1 MALSNGVGLGPALA
15 SGGGGS
21 SSASSSGS
29 GVAAGVGATGSGGTE
44 VAFGGTETALA
55 ALASWGCGLGG
66 ATTGRGATGWR
77 VGAGMAV
84 AGRTAA
90 TGPGGGGTR
99 FHGFQTARAPARP
112 STAATATSTA
122 VRERLAGW
130 VGPGAGFIG
139 WGGWGRRGG
148 GTHAALGGPEKA
160 SASASANS
168 PQLVKRSD
176 GGLGRAFAS
185 TASSPWGR
193 AAFRVLGGRGASLT
207 IL

>member
-1 MALSNGVGLGPALA
+1 MALSNGIGLGPALA

-21 SSASSSGS
+21 SSASSIGS
-29 GVAAGVGATGSGGTE
+29 GGSAGVGGTGSEGRD
-44 VAFGGTETALA
+44 VAFGGAETALA
-55 ALASWGCGLGG
+55 GLASWGCGLGG
-66 ATTGRGATGWR
+66 TTGRGATGWR
-77 VGAGMAV
+77 VGGSMAV

-90 TGPGGGGTR
+90 TGPGSGGTR

-139 WGGWGRRGG
+139 WGGWATRGA
-148 GTHAALGGPEKA
+148 GTSGAVGAPEKA

-168 PQLVKRSD
+168 PQLVKSWD
-176 GGLGRAFAS
+176 GVLARAFAT
-185 TASSPWGR
+185 TASTPRGR
-193 AAFRVLGGRGASLT
+193 AAFRVLGGGGASLT

>member
-21 SSASSSGS
+21 SSASSIGS
-29 GVAAGVGATGSGGTE
+29 GGSAGVGATGSEGRD
-44 VAFGGTETALA
+44 VAFGGAETALA
-55 ALASWGCGLGG
+55 GLASWGCGLGG

-77 VGAGMAV
+77 VGGSMAV
-84 AGRTAA
+84 AGLTAG
-90 TGPGGGGTR
+90 TTPGGGGTR

-139 WGGWGRRGG
+139 WVGWATRGG
-148 GTHAALGGPEKA
+148 GTNAAVGAPEKA
-160 SASASANS
+160 SASTSANS
-168 PQLVKRSD
+168 QQLVKRSD
-176 GGLGRAFAS
+176 GDLARAFAT
-185 TASSPWGR
+185 TASTSRGR
-193 AAFRVLGGRGASLT
+193 AAFRVLGGGASLT